1 MTSVAPSRARPGSGV
16 DAENPWPGL
25 VAFTEELQAYFYG
38 RDEEADELLRR
49 VERRDLTV
57 LFGQSGLGKSSLLH
71 AGLFPRLRANGYLPV
86 AIRLDHAATA
96 PPLAEQVK
104 AAVNR
109 AIQDAGGQI
118 ENATPEASETLWQH
132 FHRRNLLLQM
142 PEGQPARLVLALD
155 QFEELFAL
163 GYTSAATRERTARFL
178 TELADLIEKRVPEFL
193 ERRFEESPEL
203 VKQYALADRGYRALI
218 CLRED
223 YLPHL
228 ESLQPSMPAIAE
240 NRMRLTR
247 MSGLRALEAV
257 IGPGAHLISRDIGRQ
272 VVRFVAGGGL
282 PESGTDNGQDEG
294 GLAGLEVEPALL
306 CLVCRE
312 LNTRRQA
319 LGLPQITADLLAGSR
334 EGILQDYYERC
345 MADQPPAVRVFVEDE
360 LVTDSGLRENIALE
374 RARKTL
380 TQHGAPAEAIDELV
394 KRRLLHLEER
404 LDIQRVE
411 LTHDVLTTVVKKSR
425 DQRQQEESVLRA
437 QRQAQEIR
445 ERARRQR
452 TKQLITAAIV
462 AGAVLAVV
470 ATGAAYYANRER
482 EYAVREE
489 IKANEASLRANEN
502 YKTAR
507 DAIGN
512 VVTTF
517 VQGFKDSDGI
527 KVKTIED
534 VLVKTKEAMDTL
546 EKQSK
551 DDPEVKRIRASMDS
565 EFAKAFQNSRN
576 LNRALAEAEVS
587 LQIRAELV
595 ELPEARPE
603 WRADWALSLEQVGD
617 IRREIAKGRPADDPE
632 AANQFSAARELFEQA
647 RTIREQL
654 HSTQSGDPLWAFLL
668 SQILVRI
675 ADLKVIPEKDY
686 AGAQKDYQA
695 ALTLI
700 IEVVGRDPVNVKWQ
714 RELAWDLSKVGDILC
729 LTKDT
734 NGGLVRYEQAL
745 VTRRYI
751 ASKNPDNTLYRR
763 DVAFTLEKI
772 AKTKCQKHDFEGGKT
787 AFFDALALR
796 QDLIK
801 SDASQTLWLLEYAE
815 TLLQIGGCLR
825 ASGDLA
831 LAGGFYALAAEK
843 LQPVA
848 EGDARAKQDLA
859 RAIADRDKII
869 AQLGSGATVKSPAA
883 EELKAKARD
892 ALIPLLDAA
901 RHQQQQADANAA
913 GAWNDLR
920 AQLLRPQ

>member
-1 MTSVAPSRARPGSGV
+1 MTSVAPSRALPGSGA
-16 DAENPWPGL
+16 DAQNPWPGL

-38 RDEEADELLRR
+38 REEEADELLRR

-71 AGLFPRLRANGYLPV
+71 AGLFPRLRTNGYLPV
-86 AIRLDHAATA
+86 AIRLDHAAAA

-104 AAVNR
+104 SAVNR

-118 ENATPEASETLWQH
+118 ENATPESSETLWQH
-132 FHRRNLLLQM
+132 FHRRNLRLQM
-142 PEGQPARLVLALD
+142 ADGQPARLVLALD

-178 TELADLIEKRVPEFL
+178 EELADLIEKRVPEFL

-272 VVRFVAGGGL
+272 VVRFVAGGGSR
-282 PESGTDNGQDEG
+282 ESGADNGQDDG

-312 LNTRRQA
+312 LNNRRQA
-319 LGLPQITADLLAGSR
+319 LGLPHITADLLAGSR

-425 DQRQQEESVLRA
+425 DQRQQHEAVVRA
-437 QRQAQEIR
+437 QQQAQEIR

-470 ATGAAYYANRER
+470 AIGAAYYANRER
-482 EYAVREE
+482 M
-489 IKANEASLRANEN
+489 KAEEASRRANEN
-502 YKTAR
+502 YKNAR

-517 VQGFKDSDGI
+517 VQGFKNTDGI
-527 KVKTIED
+527 KVTTIEE
-534 VLVKTKEAMDTL
+534 VLIETQGALDNL
-546 EKQSK
+546 EKQDK
-551 DDPEVKRIRASMDS
+551 DDPEVKRIRASMES

-576 LNRALAEAEVS
+576 LNRALTEAQEG
-587 LQIRAELV
+587 LRIRAELV
-595 ELPEARPE
+595 QLPEAKPE
-603 WRADWALSLEQVGD
+603 WQADWALSLEQVGD
-617 IRREIAKGRPADDPE
+617 IRRETAKGLPASDPE
-632 AANQFSAARELFEQA
+632 AVAQFTTARQLFEQA
-647 RTIREQL
+647 LAIRQQL
-654 HSTQSGDPLWAFLL
+654 HNKNSGDPLWAFLL

-675 ADLKVIPEKDY
+675 ADLKVNPEKDF
-686 AGAQKDYQA
+686 AGAQNDYQA
-695 ALTLI
+695 ALALI
-700 IEVVGRDPVNVKWQ
+700 IEVVGRDPDNVKWQ

-745 VTRRYI
+745 VTRRYL

-796 QDLIK
+796 QDLIR
-801 SDASQTLWLLEYAE
+801 SDATQTLWLLEYAE

-843 LQPVA
+843 LQPAVA
-848 EGDARAKQDLA
+848 QGDARAKQDLA
-859 RAIADRDKII
+859 RAIAERDKVVT
-869 AQLGSGATVKSPAA
+869 QLGSGATTKGPTA
-883 EELKAKARD
+883 EELKAKAV
-892 ALIPLLDAA
+892 AAQIQLLDAA
-901 RHQQQQADANAA
+901 RRQQQQADANAPA
-913 GAWNDLR
+913 AWNDLR